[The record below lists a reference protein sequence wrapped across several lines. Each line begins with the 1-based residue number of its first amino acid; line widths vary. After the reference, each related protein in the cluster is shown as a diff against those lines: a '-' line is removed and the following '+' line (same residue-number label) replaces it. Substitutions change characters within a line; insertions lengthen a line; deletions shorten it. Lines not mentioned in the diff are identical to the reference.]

1 MKNKYYSII
10 FLSLISG
17 SIFSQSDG
25 LTVAPS
31 VENFTDEKKSLLDP
45 KATVELDIRAAFP
58 TGEFKDFY
66 SNPGMGG
73 FGLTALF
80 PLGKKNPLD
89 IGFGLGY
96 YFMSRAE
103 DTYQYYTPGVGDYD
117 IHSKVSGSMISMHL
131 TARLYPLKSINF
143 PIQPYFEGLAGGR
156 LFVVEQE
163 LSTYLYS
170 VESELPKETNSN
182 TTSSWSYGFGGGLK
196 IMIRRNEMLFLN
208 LKVAQLYGTSTKN
221 MDPSSVVLYDDG
233 TYAYDEFKSRTD
245 VLRFSLGLHIMIN

>member
-17 SIFSQSDG
+17 SIFSQSDS

-31 VENFTDEKKSLLDP
+31 AEVFRDEDKSLLDH
-45 KATVELDIRAAFP
+45 KATLEIEIRAAFP

-66 SNPGMGG
+66 SKPGIGG

-96 YFMSRAE
+96 YLMGRAE
-103 DTYQYYTPGVGDYD
+103 DTYEYYALGIGDYD
-117 IHSKVSGSMISMHL
+117 INSKVSGSMIPMHL
-131 TARLYPLKSINF
+131 TARLYPLKSVNS
-143 PIQPYFEGLAGGR
+143 PIQPYIEGLAGGR

-163 LSTYLYS
+163 VSTYLYS
-170 VESELPKETNSN
+170 VDSELPKETNSN
-182 TTSSWSYGFGGGLK
+182 ITSSWSYGFGGGLK
-196 IMIRRNEMLFLN
+196 IMISRNEMLFLN
-208 LKVAQLYGTSTKN
+208 LKVAQIYGTLTKN
-221 MDPSSVVLYDDG
+221 MDSSSVVLYDDG
-233 TYAYDEFKSRTD
+233 TYGYDEFKSRTD
-245 VLRFSLGLHIMIN
+245 VLRFSFGLHIMIN